1 MRKIMKIFDVF
12 EAKNRGIVVGGSDP
26 ALDRL
31 APSQIQ
37 DLIGTE
43 VEILNTDGAK
53 AKYRVLDVQITYSV
67 IDQKNVFILLPS
79 ETKKEDIEVGAIL
92 YSLGEGFTQN
102 DPED

>member
-43 VEILNTDGAK
+43 VE